1 MFNFSNRRKKKR
13 TEGVYKK
20 NTHIKHTIY
29 NYYAKTNKR
38 KRERQKR
45 ERERERERLNELMN

>member
-45 ERERERERLNELMN
+45 ERERERG